1 LQLNLFIE
9 LLILASIISLALT
22 IYIWTSRKD
31 AIRAELFF
39 LMLSITIWCIAS
51 LFEAVFTDLGIKII
65 FTKISYAGVVT
76 SPVLF
81 LFFVSRYTN
90 TDNWITVRTRIF
102 LFVIPSATFLMA
114 ATNES
119 HMLVWP
125 DIYLRQNRFAG
136 IFAFYEH
143 GLWYWVNIVYSY
155 IFLAAGIVILI
166 SSLIRYKKFYSLQAR
181 VLIIASIAPF
191 LGNIIYSFQQSGLE
205 GMDITPI
212 CFSFSGLFLTLA
224 IFRYRL
230 FDIKP
235 VAREAVTENLYDGVL
250 VLNRDNMIVDLNRAA
265 CRLLSIGNED
275 IGKPADTVLAG
286 YSGILGLIHRR
297 NKGRR
302 SLKQLQI
309 GEKGLFLELR
319 ATRLLDN
326 RNNDIGMVMIL
337 RDITDARVAEKKLE
351 ESQNLLL
358 NIIDFLPDAT
368 FAIDTGGRVIV
379 WNRAMEDL
387 TGMAKDKIMGKD
399 NHEYSLPF
407 YGERRPMI
415 ADHVIGDPEGIESQ
429 YNVVEKKGNKLVAE
443 LELEKDGRTEHLWL
457 AASPLLDS
465 NDRVIGA
472 IESIRNITDL
482 KNIEKQLRNI
492 SFHDS
497 LTGLY
502 NRAYFEEE
510 LERLNRS
517 RMLPLSI
524 IMADLNGLKLVN
536 DAFGHDMGDRLLK
549 KAASIIKKSCRS
561 EDIVARW
568 GGDEFSIVLH
578 STDEKETEEIIA
590 RIQSACGRARF
601 SIPVSIS
608 LGYATKK
615 KSRTMIKTIIKKAE
629 DSMYRSKLI
638 SSQRVQNEIVASL
651 TRSLFE
657 KNIETEDSSQRVVR
671 IAKRMGES
679 LDLPENRMEELILHA
694 KLHDIGKVAV
704 REKLLKKKGPLDKE
718 EWEEVKKHT
727 EIGYRIANTSTLL
740 SPIAEYILCQHEWW
754 DGSGY
759 PRNLKGDE
767 IPLISRIVA
776 VVDSYEAM
784 IGNRPYRKA
793 LSREKAVDELLKFS
807 GTQFDPELVK
817 VFITVLEELK
827 I

>member
-1 LQLNLFIE
+1 MQLNLFTD

-22 IYIWTSRKD
+22 IYIWASRKD
-31 AIRAELFF
+31 TIRAELFF
-39 LMLSITIWCIAS
+39 LMLSITVWCIAS

-90 TDNWITVRTRIF
+90 TDNWITARTRIS
-102 LFVIPSATFLMA
+102 LFVIPAATFIMA
-114 ATNES
+114 ATNEF

-136 IFAFYEH
+136 TFAFYEH
-143 GLWYWVNIVYSY
+143 GLWYWVNIAYSY
-155 IFLAAGIVILI
+155 IFLAAGIAILI
-166 SSLIRYKKFYSLQAR
+166 SSLIRYKKFYSFQGR
-181 VLIIASIAPF
+181 VLIVASIAPF
-191 LGNIIYSFQQSGLE
+191 LGNIIYSFRQTGLE

-212 CFSFSGLFLTLA
+212 CFSLTGLFLTLA

-230 FDIKP
+230 FDITP
-235 VAREAVTENLYDGVL
+235 VARDAVTENLYDGVL
-250 VLNRDNMIVDLNRAA
+250 VLNRDYRIVDINRAA
-265 CRLLSIGNED
+265 CRLLSIGNEA
-275 IGKPADTVLAG
+275 IGKSADTVLAG

-297 NKGRR
+297 NKAGN
-302 SLKQLQI
+302 SLKQLEI
-309 GEKGLFLELR
+309 EERGLFLELR

-326 RNNDIGMVMIL
+326 RSNDIGMVIIL
-337 RDITDARVAEKKLE
+337 RDITDARVAEQKLE
-351 ESQNLLL
+351 ESQNLLI

-368 FAIDTGGRVIV
+368 FAIDRDGRVIV

-387 TGMAKDKIMGKD
+387 TGMKKDKMLGKD
-399 NHEYSLPF
+399 NYEYSLPF

-415 ADHVIGDPEGIESQ
+415 ADHIIGDPEGIENQ
-429 YNVVEKKGNKLVAE
+429 YNVVEKQGNKLVAE

-472 IESIRNITDL
+472 IEAIRNITDL
-482 KNIEKQLRNI
+482 KNIENQLRNI

-517 RMLPLSI
+517 RMMPLSI

-549 KAASIIKKSCRS
+549 KAAAIIKKSCRS

-578 STDEKETEEIIA
+578 STDEKDTEEIIT

-615 KSRTMIKTIIKKAE
+615 KSRTMIKTIVKKAE

-657 KNIETEDSSQRVVR
+657 KNIETEASSQRVVR
-671 IAKRMGES
+671 LAKRMGER
-679 LDLPENRMEELILHA
+679 LDLPENMMEELILHA

-704 REKLLKKKGPLDKE
+704 REKLLKKKGALDME

-776 VVDSYEAM
+776 VVDAYEAM
-784 IGNRPYRKA
+784 IGDRPYRKA
-793 LSREKAVDELLKFS
+793 FSGEKAAGELSRCS

-817 VFITVLEELK
+817 EFIAVLEEQNR
-827 I
+827 

>member
-1 LQLNLFIE
+1 
-9 LLILASIISLALT
+9 
-22 IYIWTSRKD
+22 
-31 AIRAELFF
+31 
-39 LMLSITIWCIAS
+39 
-51 LFEAVFTDLGIKII
+51 
-65 FTKISYAGVVT
+65 
-76 SPVLF
+76 
-81 LFFVSRYTN
+81 
-90 TDNWITVRTRIF
+90 
-102 LFVIPSATFLMA
+102 MA

-191 LGNIIYSFQQSGLE
+191 LGNIIYSFRQTGLE
-205 GMDITPI
+205 GIDITPI
-212 CFSFSGLFLTLA
+212 CFSLTGLFLTLA

-230 FDIKP
+230 FDITP

-250 VLNRDNMIVDLNRAA
+250 VLNRDNRIVDLNRAA
-265 CRLLSIGNED
+265 CRLLSIGNES
-275 IGKPADTVLAG
+275 IGRPADTVLAG

-297 NKGRR
+297 KKGSS
-302 SLKQLQI
+302 SLKQLEI
-309 GEKGLFLELR
+309 EERGLFLELR
-319 ATRLLDN
+319 TTRLLDN

-337 RDITDARVAEKKLE
+337 RDITDARVAEQKLE
-351 ESQNLLL
+351 ESQNLLI

-368 FAIDTGGRVIV
+368 FAIDRDGRVIV
-379 WNRAMEDL
+379 WNRAMEDF
-387 TGMAKDKIMGKD
+387 TGIKKDKVLGKD
-399 NHEYSLPF
+399 NYEHSLPF
-407 YGERRPMI
+407 YGERKPML
-415 ADHVIGDPEGIESQ
+415 ADYIIGGPEGIESQ
-429 YNVVEKKGNKLVAE
+429 YNVVEKQGNKLVAE
-443 LELEKDGRTEHLWL
+443 LELKKDGRTEHLWL

-482 KNIEKQLRNI
+482 KNIENQLRNI

-517 RMLPLSI
+517 RMMPLSI

-549 KAASIIKKSCRS
+549 KAAAIIKKSCRS

-578 STDEKETEEIIA
+578 STDEKDTEEIIT

-615 KSRTMIKTIIKKAE
+615 KSRTMIKTIVKKAE

-657 KNIETEDSSQRVVR
+657 KNIETEASSQRAVR
-671 IAKRMGES
+671 LAKRMGER

-704 REKLLKKKGPLDKE
+704 REKLLKKKGALDTE
-718 EWEEVKKHT
+718 EWEEIKKHT

-759 PRNLKGDE
+759 PRKLKGDE
-767 IPLISRIVA
+767 IPIISRIVA
-776 VVDSYEAM
+776 VVDAYEAM
-784 IGNRPYRKA
+784 IGDRPYRKA
-793 LSREKAVDELLKFS
+793 FSGEKAVGELLRCS

-817 VFITVLEELK
+817 EFLAVLEEQNR
-827 I
+827 